1 MGTQSSSAGTRMAIT
16 AMSSVTHVE
25 KREIALLLRKF
36 QENSAQDGNP
46 GMIRRT
52 QFTEVLNI
60 AGINQNDADIFDRLF
75 TMYDI
80 TGDDQI
86 AFREF
91 IVGVC
96 PLISGTP
103 TDQITFAFQLYDAE
117 ATKSLPAK
125 DMVNVL
131 SQMNKVASYFGD
143 PVMTEDQIASVVLD
157 VVDLAG
163 LNADGLSAIINY
175 SDYSAVIAE
184 HQMTKTFVSG
194 GGSVLYGAV
203 RA

>member
-1 MGTQSSSAGTRMAIT
+1 MAIT

-25 KREIALLLRKF
+25 KREIALLLAKF
-36 QENSAQDGNP
+36 QENSALDSNP
-46 GMIRRT
+46 NMIRRT

>member
-1 MGTQSSSAGTRMAIT
+1 MAIT

-36 QENSAQDGNP
+36 QENCAQESNP

-52 QFTEVLNI
+52 QFTEVINI

>member
-1 MGTQSSSAGTRMAIT
+1 MAIT

-25 KREIALLLRKF
+25 KREIALLLAKF
-36 QENSAQDGNP
+36 KENSALDSNP
-46 GMIRRT
+46 NIIRRT

-117 ATKSLPAK
+117 ATKSLRAK

-184 HQMTKTFVSG
+184 HPVTKTFVSG

-203 RA
+203 RSS